1 MRPLATL
8 LAMSSKGKP
17 ANRQQLGIRVDGD
30 LVVEAKVL
38 AARQRRRLNEVVEEA
53 LRDLL
58 KKYREKRKGYVSR
71 ERKGMLPRGK

>member
-1 MRPLATL
+1 MRALATL
-8 LAMSSKGKP
+8 LAMSSKGKA

-58 KKYREKRKGYVSR
+58 KKYRKKRKG
-71 ERKGMLPRGK
+71 

>member
-1 MRPLATL
+1 MTSSLTLVSLA
-8 LAMSSKGKP
+8 AMPPKNAA
-17 ANRQQLGIRVDGD
+17 ANREQLGIRVDKD

-58 KKYREKRKGYVSR
+58 KKYREKRR
-71 ERKGMLPRGK
+71 EQR

>member
-1 MRPLATL
+1 MRALATL
-8 LAMSSKGKP
+8 LAMSSKGKA

-58 KKYREKRKGYVSR
+58 KKYREKRK
-71 ERKGMLPRGK
+71 ERR